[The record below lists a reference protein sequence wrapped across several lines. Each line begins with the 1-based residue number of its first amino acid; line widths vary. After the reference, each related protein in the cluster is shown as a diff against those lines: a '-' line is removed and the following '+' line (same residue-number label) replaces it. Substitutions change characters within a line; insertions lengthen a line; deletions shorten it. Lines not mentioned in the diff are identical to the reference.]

1 MKKTK
6 KYGYGNAVAALMTVV
21 SATIPLAVNAD
32 TIEINGVTWTY
43 SVKDASSKSLILG
56 NGSVAAM
63 PTDTVLNA
71 ADIPWT
77 MTIGGETYTVVELA
91 ANAFYLCGNLTGT
104 LTVPQ
109 AVTKMGNA
117 AFASTKLS
125 GIASL
130 GGVTTIGQFAF
141 NNSGSTLSCN
151 MPDLSRI
158 TSFGNGVFQNCNK
171 ITGSVVLGQGLTTIP
186 NRVFFCCS
194 FTDIM
199 IPNSVT
205 SIADDAFRGCSSLV
219 AASLPD
225 SVTSVGNEA
234 FWGAKFATYAFPR
247 SVTSIGNSVFRGC
260 TVLTAAWIPG
270 PATVYSETQTYTT
283 INGNNM
289 FMDAPKLK
297 LVLFGSNT
305 KPSNKS
311 LNMNKANGC
320 KVFVPDNGFWNEL
333 APGGS
338 NTDVVYYHGFD
349 ERGKKMTFTPTT
361 AAELINVLD
370 SVAMFKDKFDLDVSI
385 AVTNTIELAE
395 GQVTAA
401 MLSGLPVKFDSL
413 LFSVKNQAQLNNI
426 LGAFPSSAMITI
438 DPTGLTEKLT
448 VPEGRRVFVQLS
460 EGDDIRQK
468 LNGFIVIVK

>member
-1 MKKTK
+1 
-6 KYGYGNAVAALMTVV
+6 
-21 SATIPLAVNAD
+21 
-32 TIEINGVTWTY
+32 
-43 SVKDASSKSLILG
+43 
-56 NGSVAAM
+56 
-63 PTDTVLNA
+63 
-71 ADIPWT
+71 
-77 MTIGGETYTVVELA
+77 
-91 ANAFYLCGNLTGT
+91 
-104 LTVPQ
+104 
-109 AVTKMGNA
+109 
-117 AFASTKLS
+117 
-125 GIASL
+125 
-130 GGVTTIGQFAF
+130 
-141 NNSGSTLSCN
+141 
-151 MPDLSRI
+151 
-158 TSFGNGVFQNCNK
+158 
-171 ITGSVVLGQGLTTIP
+171 
-186 NRVFFCCS
+186 
-194 FTDIM
+194 M